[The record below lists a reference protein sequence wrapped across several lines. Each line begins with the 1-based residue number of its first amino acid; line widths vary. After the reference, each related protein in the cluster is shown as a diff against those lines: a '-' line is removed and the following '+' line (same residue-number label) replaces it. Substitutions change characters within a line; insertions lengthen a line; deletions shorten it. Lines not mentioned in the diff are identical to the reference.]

1 MFHKKLT
8 MVLIIVQILH
18 LVNCRGNH
26 TVHTACGPG
35 NGCMGSMED
44 WVCLCE
50 ADGWKAV
57 EGDMKKCHKSKTKFL
72 LKLIR
77 VLLQPWANINGKKQK
92 IEGKLDKT
100 KKNCY
105 IRCIS
110 IINVFQY
117 FEVLS
122 NYIKY

>member
-77 VLLQPWANINGKKQK
+77 VLLQPWANIYGKK
-92 IEGKLDKT
+92 
-100 KKNCY
+100 
-105 IRCIS
+105 
-110 IINVFQY
+110 
-117 FEVLS
+117 
-122 NYIKY
+122 

>member
-8 MVLIIVQILH
+8 MVLIIVQILL

-35 NGCMGSMED
+35 NDCTGSMED

-77 VLLQPWANINGKKQK
+77 VLLQPWANMEKSR
-92 IEGKLDKT
+92 KLKE
-100 KKNCY
+100 N
-105 IRCIS
+105 
-110 IINVFQY
+110 
-117 FEVLS
+117 
-122 NYIKY
+122 